1 MAQVLDLTKEI
12 NKRKLAKVKKE
23 LEIELDRI
31 GFDMEKELN
40 RYVIYDTSSYYL
52 LSQEEKEVVSHD
64 EAIKLLLTAID
75 MLVRLNEDEAAIE
88 VENIITRI
96 KNNSY

>member
-75 MLVRLNEDEAAIE
+75 MLVRLNEAEAAIE